1 MKTKQ
6 LIAYP
11 LLCSLFVMSQA
22 AMAAGYDF
30 NSTQKDASSYT
41 KKANEQVYKELDFSN
56 KTAFADADHG
66 FIAPLLNNGNID
78 GVFSATAMNYMQ
90 GKEAPASVN
99 PSLWRHAQLVNRGG
113 LYKVSDHIYQ
123 VRGQD
128 LSNLTIIETDKGMVF
143 FDVEYS
149 GKALKASIEL
159 YEKHRGKRELK
170 GVIISHSHADHF
182 GGFGGIYA
190 AGLAT
195 PEDVKSGKLPVYAPE
210 GFVEEAVSENVMGGN
225 IMNRR
230 AGYQYGNVL
239 KINEKGIVTGSL
251 GPALAN
257 DESTLPIPN
266 KYITKDGETVKID
279 GVDFVF
285 YLVPHTEA
293 PAEMVMFIPKW
304 NALSMAEDVN
314 HLQHNIYTLRGAQ
327 IRDSAAWAKYIN
339 QALGRWGDKVEV
351 QFGPHTWPVW
361 GNKNVVEY
369 LKDQRDLY
377 QSLFDTTMRYANYG
391 YGPDEIAEHA
401 QLPKAVLNKWDNR
414 PYYGNLKNN
423 LKSTYIRNLGWYD
436 GNAAK
441 LATYP
446 DAERGKRYVEAFG
459 GEQKVLDAAL
469 KSFNKGD
476 YRFTTELL
484 NNIVAS
490 NPKNQKAVLLMADA
504 LEQLGYQDETAL
516 NRNWYLAGAQELRA
530 GGNVPNGLATSSPE
544 VIAGLPGDS
553 LMPYL
558 GMVIDQV
565 KAEKVGNHL
574 INLSL
579 KGDKQYAVDLHNGVF
594 NTLGEFQAKNADVSL
609 EIAKPDLLAFLA
621 GKTSLDDLV
630 KAGKAKV
637 SGNAKAL
644 DKLPGLFDLNIK
656 NNMNLVLPLQ
666 AENQIK

>member
-6 LIAYP
+6 LIGYP
-11 LLCSLFVMSQA
+11 LLFSMLALSQA
-22 AMAAGYDF
+22 ALAYDF
-30 NSTQKDASSYT
+30 TAKTKDASTYT
-41 KKANEQVYKELDFSN
+41 KQANEQVYKELDFSN
-56 KTAFADADHG
+56 KTAFADTDRG
-66 FIAPLLNNGNID
+66 FIAPLLNNGDID

-90 GKEAPASVN
+90 DKKAPASVN

-113 LYKVSDHIYQ
+113 LYKVNDHIYQ

-128 LSNLTIIETDKGMVF
+128 LSNLTVIETDSGIVLY
-143 FDVEYS
+143 DVEYS
-149 GKALKASIEL
+149 GKALKASLDL

-182 GGFGGIYA
+182 GGFAGIYA

-210 GFVEEAVSENVMGGN
+210 GFVEEAVSENVNAGN
-225 IMNRR
+225 IMARR

-239 KINEKGIVTGSL
+239 KINEKGIVTGAL

-257 DESTLPIPN
+257 DASTLPIPN
-266 KYITKDGETVKID
+266 HFITKDGETVKID

-285 YLVPHTEA
+285 YLVPATEA

-327 IRDSAAWAKYIN
+327 IRDAAAWAKYIN
-339 QALGRWGDKVEV
+339 LALGRWGDKVEV

-369 LKDQRDLY
+369 MKDQRDLY
-377 QSLFDTTMRYANYG
+377 QSLFDTTLRYANYG
-391 YGPDEIAEHA
+391 YGPDEIAENA
-401 QLPKAVLNKWDNR
+401 KLPKSVFNKWDNR

-441 LATYP
+441 LAAYP
-446 DAERGKRYVEAFG
+446 DAERGQRYVEAFG

-476 YRFTTELL
+476 YRFATELL

-504 LEQLGYQDETAL
+504 LEQLGYQEETAL
-516 NRNWYLAGAQELRA
+516 NRNWYLAGAQELRM
-530 GGNVPNGLATSSPE
+530 GGNVPNSLATTSPD
-544 VIAGLPGDS
+544 VIAALPADS

-558 GMVIDQV
+558 GIITDQI
-565 KAEKVGNHL
+565 KAEKAGNHL
-574 INLSL
+574 INLNL
-579 KGDKQYAVDLHNGVF
+579 KGEKPYSIDLHNGVF
-594 NTLGEFQAKNADVSL
+594 NTMGDFSAKNAEVTLDISKL
-609 EIAKPDLLAFLA
+609 DLLTFLA
-621 GKTSLDDLV
+621 GKSPMSDLV

-637 SGNAKAL
+637 TGDAKVL
-644 DKLPGLFDLNIK
+644 DKLPGLFDLTIRND
-656 NNMNLVLPLQ
+656 MNLVLPLQ
-666 AENQIK
+666 AGNRIK